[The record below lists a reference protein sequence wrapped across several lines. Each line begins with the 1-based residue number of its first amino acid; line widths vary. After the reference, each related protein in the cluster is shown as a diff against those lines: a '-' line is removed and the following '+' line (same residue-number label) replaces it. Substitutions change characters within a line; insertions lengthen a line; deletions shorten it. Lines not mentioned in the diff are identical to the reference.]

1 MKIDGNT
8 KVKIIY
14 ENEYIKCNIDN
25 HTLNEA
31 VKMMSEQT
39 CLETKAYKDYKNKTT
54 QYIIINGEKYN
65 IKTDIRIK
73 CEVSLLEVPI
83 VCKEYFQKKYDCE
96 SKIEIGDF
104 YNYIIGTIEDY
115 AYELDT
121 DISNIKLEIKELEIL
136 NIYDKEG
143 I

>member
-39 CLETKAYKDYKNKTT
+39 CLETKAYKDYKIK
-54 QYIIINGEKYN
+54 QHN
-65 IKTDIRIK
+65 I
-73 CEVSLLEVPI
+73 LL
-83 VCKEYFQKKYDCE
+83 
-96 SKIEIGDF
+96 
-104 YNYIIGTIEDY
+104 
-115 AYELDT
+115 
-121 DISNIKLEIKELEIL
+121 
-136 NIYDKEG
+136 
-143 I
+143 